1 MPKVGMAAIRK
12 PQLIDATLR
21 AIDAVGLS
29 HANVAMISRYAG
41 VTPAI
46 INHYFGGK
54 AGLLDATM
62 RHIIAML
69 ANAMRERLS
78 AVDKTDTVGRVLAI
92 VDGNFSEQQIESKV
106 VKTWLTFWAQAM
118 HEPTLYRL
126 QRVNEQRLLS
136 ALRLELK
143 RVLPHDRAV
152 FVSQGIAALIDGLWL
167 RGALNPAGIDS
178 QLARTIIRDYLEKQ
192 LPAKYWRQHLK
203 LIGKPSRQQQ
213 TTDSNP

>member
-1 MPKVGMAAIRK
+1 MPKLGMAAIRK

-21 AIDAVGLS
+21 SIDAVGLS

-69 ANAMRERLS
+69 AKSVRESLEN
-78 AVDKTDTVGRVLAI
+78 VDKKDVVGRVLAV
-92 VDGNFSEQQIESKV
+92 VDGNFSEQQLESKV

-126 QRVNEQRLLS
+126 QRVNEKRLLS

-143 RVLPHDRAV
+143 RALPHDRAA
-152 FVSQGIAALIDGLWL
+152 FVAQGVAALIDGIWL
-167 RGALNPAGIDS
+167 RGALNPDGIDHK
-178 QLARTIIRDYLEKQ
+178 LARRIITDYLEQQ

-203 LIGKPSRQQQ
+203 LVGS
-213 TTDSNP
+213 S

>member
-1 MPKVGMAAIRK
+1 MPKVGMAAVRK
-12 PQLIDATLR
+12 PQLIDATLK

-62 RHIIAML
+62 RHIISLLSDAVRTRL
-69 ANAMRERLS
+69 ANADQDDVI
-78 AVDKTDTVGRVLAI
+78 ARVLAV
-92 VDGNFSEQQIESKV
+92 VDGNFCEQQVESKV

-126 QRVNEQRLLS
+126 QHVNEQRLLS
-136 ALRLELK
+136 ALRRELK
-143 RVLPHDRAV
+143 VALPHEQAA
-152 FVSQGIAALIDGLWL
+152 FVAQGIAALIDGIWL
-167 RGALNPAGIDS
+167 RGALNPQGIDRD
-178 QLARTIIRDYLEKQ
+178 LAQRIITDYLQHQ
-192 LPAKYWRQHLK
+192 LPAKVWRKHLK
-203 LIGKPSRQQQ
+203 RVGS
-213 TTDSNP
+213 S